1 MDWHCCADRSASMM
15 IRKMHCELQYDANIG
30 CALFSRCIFTH
41 IFIIFIVRLSMMMMW
56 WAWDELWSRQKRAW
70 RSSINGREVQ
80 IIIATQ
86 EVAKKSYTRIY
97 MNDKRGVKLV
107 KLFSSLSVPSTA
119 LMMMEDRVW
128 RRNGE
133 QQAGSAYSRE
143 NVMKWREREVK
154 LINL

>member
-15 IRKMHCELQYDANIG
+15 IRKMHCELQYDANNRMRAVFSVYFHTHFYHFY
-30 CALFSRCIFTH
+30 CATFDDDDVMGMRRT
-41 IFIIFIVRLSMMMMW
+41 VK
-56 WAWDELWSRQKRAW
+56 QPKRAW

-86 EVAKKSYTRIY
+86 KVAKKSYTRIY

-107 KLFSSLSVPSTA
+107 KLFPSLTVPNA
-119 LMMMEDRVW
+119 VLMMMEDGVW
-128 RRNGE
+128 RKNGE